1 MKLDFY
7 LDPNNSMNNR
17 IDLQTVPL
25 ADHIDVSLFKLGL
38 EDMVF
43 CKVDH
48 GSGLVTLTTHNT
60 EN

>member
-1 MKLDFY
+1 
-7 LDPNNSMNNR
+7 MNNR